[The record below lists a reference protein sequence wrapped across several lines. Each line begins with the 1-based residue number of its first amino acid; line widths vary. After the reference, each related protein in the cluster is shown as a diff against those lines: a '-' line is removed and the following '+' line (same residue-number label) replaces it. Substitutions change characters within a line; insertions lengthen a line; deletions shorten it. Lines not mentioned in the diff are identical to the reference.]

1 MAERGVG
8 GNIANPDR
16 FGRWEPGLPAP
27 EELTPLNQTLISP
40 ILASAF
46 SIKDGGLR
54 ADKSEADVE
63 RSAQVTACSQPA
75 SSRFLACEGAYFF
88 VDRI

>member
-8 GNIANPDR
+8 GNNANPDR
-16 FGRWEPGLPAP
+16 FGRWEQGLPAP
-27 EELTPLNQTLISP
+27 EELTPLNQTLITP
-40 ILASAF
+40 VLASAF

-63 RSAQVTACSQPA
+63 RSAQVAACSQPA
-75 SSRFLACEGAYFF
+75 CYKSLACTRASLLVG
-88 VDRI
+88 RN